1 SNMEKEE
8 SDSLIEKAKLCLR
21 SGRRDKA
28 LQLLYEAQKLYPSAR
43 ARALIDAI
51 TRNGS
56 AAGEG
61 SSIPEYQGRRK
72 PGNEEEP
79 VHGTVGGTQSYT
91 EEQVQGVHRIK
102 KCKDYY
108 EILGVTKNATDEEL
122 KKAYRKL
129 ALKFHPDKNC
139 APGATEAFK
148 AIGNSYAVLNNPE
161 KRRRYDQF
169 GDEQQMEGTAHT
181 AHHHNFYREFEADVT
196 PEDLFNIFFGGRFP
210 TGNVH
215 VYTNRGATYSHYYQP
230 RRRRMNERR
239 EEEAEENGSQL
250 LPVLV
255 LIFISVI
262 TQLMASTPPY
272 SLFYKPTLGLVVSR
286 ETQNMGVPYY
296 VDKGFEKEYQGA
308 SLRELESTIETDY
321 IDYLQ
326 TSCWKDKQQKT
337 DLANLGRL
345 YRDERLKQKADSM
358 KLENCDKLNRLIG
371 RPKGE

>member
-1 SNMEKEE
+1 MEKEE

-28 LQLLYEAQKLYPSAR
+28 LQLLYEAQKLYPSTR

-72 PGNEEEP
+72 PGNEDEP
-79 VHGTVGGTQSYT
+79 VHGTGGDAQSYT

-108 EILGVTKNATDEEL
+108 EILGVTNDASDEDL

-139 APGATEAFK
+139 APGATDAFK
-148 AIGNSYAVLNNPE
+148 E
-161 KRRRYDQF
+161 
-169 GDEQQMEGTAHT
+169 
-181 AHHHNFYREFEADVT
+181 
-196 PEDLFNIFFGGRFP
+196 
-210 TGNVH
+210 
-215 VYTNRGATYSHYYQP
+215 
-230 RRRRMNERR
+230 
-239 EEEAEENGSQL
+239 
-250 LPVLV
+250 
-255 LIFISVI
+255 
-262 TQLMASTPPY
+262 
-272 SLFYKPTLGLVVSR
+272 
-286 ETQNMGVPYY
+286 
-296 VDKGFEKEYQGA
+296 
-308 SLRELESTIETDY
+308 
-321 IDYLQ
+321 
-326 TSCWKDKQQKT
+326 T

-358 KLENCDKLNRLIG
+358 KLENCEKLNRLIG
-371 RPKGE
+371 RQRGE